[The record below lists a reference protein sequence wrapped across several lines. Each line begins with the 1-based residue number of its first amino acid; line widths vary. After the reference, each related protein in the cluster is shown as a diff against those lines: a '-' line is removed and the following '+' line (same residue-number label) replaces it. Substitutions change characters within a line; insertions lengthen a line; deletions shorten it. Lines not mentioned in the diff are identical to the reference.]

1 MNHES
6 EFLKNLGISQ
16 LNKMQEEVLKEF
28 KPAGDL
34 VLYAPTGSGKTVAFL
49 LSILRTLQENSNQIQ
64 VIIIA
69 PVRELAIQ
77 IDSVFRKMATGN
89 RIACVYGGHSIR
101 EESRSLEVTPS
112 VLVGTPGR
120 ILDLIHRKIIDV
132 RNVHTLVLDEFD
144 KSLELGF
151 ENEMSSIAQRLQG
164 LQSQILIS
172 ATQLKNYP
180 DFLKLTDPATVSFLS
195 DQDDLKTDYF
205 VVNSKD
211 TDKMETAFLL
221 ACSFKDDTAI
231 FFCNHRDAVDRLS
244 VYFSNRNLIHA
255 VFHGGLEQ
263 DEREKA
269 LIRFRNGTCPIFVST
284 DLAARGLD
292 VTDVGHVV
300 HFQLPLDEK
309 SMTHRNGRTA
319 RAGKSGNVHFILSER
334 EYLPEY
340 LTIKPLDNKLDSKNN
355 SPHEPKWETV
365 FFDLGKK
372 DKVNKI
378 DLVGFLCQTGKLD
391 VSEIGLISV
400 TDRRSFVAVKKSK
413 AKLLL
418 SVTQGQKI
426 KKKQVRIR
434 IAD

>member
-1 MNHES
+1 MTDQS
-6 EFLKNLGISQ
+6 TLLGNLGISK
-16 LNKMQEEVLKEF
+16 LNDMQTEVLKQFAPET
-28 KPAGDL
+28 DL

-49 LSILRTLQENSNQIQ
+49 LSLLKTITPDAEKLQ

-77 IDSVFRKMATGN
+77 IDTVFRKMSTGH
-89 RIACVYGGHSIR
+89 RISCVYGGHSIR
-101 EESRSLEVTPS
+101 EESRSLAVTPAII
-112 VLVGTPGR
+112 VGTPGR

-132 RNVHTLVLDEFD
+132 RKVHTLVLDEFD

-151 ENEMSSIAQRLQG
+151 EGEMSEIAERLG
-164 LQSQILIS
+164 SLQTKILTS
-172 ATQLKNYP
+172 ATELEKMP
-180 DFLKLTDPATVSFLS
+180 SFLKLNEPKTVNFLS
-195 DQDDLKTDYF
+195 LKDNIQTDFF
-205 VVNSKD
+205 VVPSKD

-221 ACSFKDDTAI
+221 ACQFKEETGI
-231 FFCNHRDAVDRLS
+231 FFCNHREAVDRLS
-244 VYFSNRNLIHA
+244 AYFKNRNLVHA

-263 DEREKA
+263 DDREKA
-269 LIRFRNGTCPIFVST
+269 LIRFRNGTCPVFVST

-292 VTDVGHVV
+292 ITDVGHVV
-300 HFQLPLDEK
+300 HFQLPIDEK

-319 RAGKSGNVHFILSER
+319 RAGKSGNVHFILSEK

-340 LTIKPLDNKLDSKNN
+340 LAQKPLENKVDPRNN
-355 SPHEPKWETV
+355 QPLEPKWDTL

-391 VSEIGLISV
+391 KSEIGLISV
-400 TDRRSFVAVKKSK
+400 LDHRSYVAVKKSK
-413 AKLLL
+413 IK
-418 SVTQGQKI
+418 SVFAACNGQKI
-426 KKKQVRIR
+426 KKRQVRIR

>member
-1 MNHES
+1 MNQQTD
-6 EFLKNLGISQ
+6 FLKNLGIEKLNDMQ
-16 LNKMQEEVLKEF
+16 LEVLSEF
-28 KPAGDL
+28 KAGGDL

-49 LSILRTLQENSNQIQ
+49 LSILEILEPTSDQIQ

-89 RIACVYGGHSIR
+89 RISCVYGGHSIR
-101 EESRSLEVTPS
+101 EETRSLEVTPS
-112 VLVGTPGR
+112 ILVGTPGR

-132 RNVHTLVLDEFD
+132 RKVHTLVLDEFD

-151 ENEMSSIAQRLQG
+151 EGEMASIAERLHN
-164 LQSQILIS
+164 LKTKILTS
-172 ATQLKNYP
+172 ATEIEKYP
-180 DFLKLTDPATVSFLS
+180 AFLSLNKPATVNVLS
-195 DQDDLKTDYF
+195 ANDQAKTDF
-205 VVNSKD
+205 FQVRSKD

-221 ACSFKDDTAI
+221 ACQFKDETGI

-244 VYFSNRNLIHA
+244 AYYKNKGLIHA

-263 DEREKA
+263 DDREKA

-292 VTDVGHVV
+292 ITDVGHVV

-319 RAGKSGNVHFILSER
+319 RAGKSGNVHFILSEK
-334 EYLPEY
+334 EYLPDY
-340 LTIKPLDNKLDSKNN
+340 LTVDPQDQKLDLKNII
-355 SPHEPKWETV
+355 PTEPKWETL

-378 DLVGFLCQTGKLD
+378 DLVGFLCQTGNIDK
-391 VSEIGLISV
+391 SEIGLISV
-400 TDRRSFVAVKKSK
+400 LDHRSYVAVKKTK
-413 AKLLL
+413 AKSIL
-418 SVTQGQKI
+418 SAAQGQKI
-426 KKKQVRIR
+426 KKRQVRIR

>member
-1 MNHES
+1 MTNES
-6 EFLKNLGISQ
+6 NYLKNLGISE
-16 LNKMQEEVLKEF
+16 LNEMQTEVLKEF
-28 KPAGDL
+28 QPKNDL

-49 LSILRTLQENSNQIQ
+49 LSVLKTIDQSSDKIQ

-77 IDSVFRKMATGN
+77 IDTVIRKMSTGN
-89 RIACVYGGHSIR
+89 RVACVYGGHSIR
-101 EESRSLEVTPS
+101 EETRSLEVIPAIII
-112 VLVGTPGR
+112 GTPGR

-151 ENEMSSIAQRLQG
+151 EGEMSEIAERLNK
-164 LQSQILIS
+164 LETKILTS
-172 ATQLKNYP
+172 ATEIENYP
-180 DFLKLTDPATVSFLS
+180 SFLQLNQPTTVNYLFLK
-195 DQDDLKTDYF
+195 DQIKTDFF
-205 VVNSKD
+205 VVRSKD
-211 TDKMETAFLL
+211 TDKMEAAFLL
-221 ACSFKDDTAI
+221 ACQFKDETSI

-244 VYFSNRNLIHA
+244 IYFNHKELVHA
-255 VFHGGLEQ
+255 VFHGGLTQ
-263 DEREKA
+263 DDREKA
-269 LIRFRNGTCPIFVST
+269 LIRFRNGTCPVFVST

-292 VTDVGHVV
+292 ITDVGHVI

-309 SMTHRNGRTA
+309 SFTHRSGRTA
-319 RAGKSGNVHFILSER
+319 RAGKSGNVHFILSEK

-340 LTIKPLDNKLDSKNN
+340 LTIEPTEEIINSKN
-355 SPHEPKWETV
+355 STPTLPKWETL

-378 DLVGFLCQTGKLD
+378 DLVGFLCQTGNLD
-391 VSEIGLISV
+391 KSEVGLITV
-400 TDRRSFVAVKKSK
+400 LDHRSFVAVKKSK
-413 AKLLL
+413 VKTVLASLN
-418 SVTQGQKI
+418 GQKI

>member
-1 MNHES
+1 MNQQS
-6 EFLKNLGISQ
+6 EFLKNLGISE
-16 LNKMQEEVLKEF
+16 LNEMQKEVLEAY
-28 KPAGDL
+28 KPSGDL
-34 VLYAPTGSGKTVAFL
+34 VLYSPTGSGKTVAFL
-49 LSILRTLQENSNQIQ
+49 LSILKSLDTDSNEIQ

-101 EESRSLEVTPS
+101 EESRSLEVTPAI
-112 VLVGTPGR
+112 LVGTPGR
-120 ILDLIHRKIIDV
+120 ILDLIHRKIIYV
-132 RNVHTLVLDEFD
+132 RKVHTLVLDEFD

-151 ENEMSSIAQRLQG
+151 ENEMSGIAERLHN
-164 LQSQILIS
+164 LQSQILTS
-172 ATQLKNYP
+172 ATELRSYPNFLSLK
-180 DFLKLTDPATVSFLS
+180 DPATVNFLS
-195 DQDDLKTDYF
+195 RSEALKTDYF
-205 VVNSKD
+205 VVPSKD

-221 ACSFKDDTAI
+221 ACSFKDETSI

-244 VYFSNRNLIHA
+244 VYFNNRNLVHA

-263 DEREKA
+263 DDREKA
-269 LIRFRNGTCPIFVST
+269 LIRFRNGTCPVFVST

-292 VTDVGHVV
+292 ITDVGHVV

-319 RAGKSGNVHFILSER
+319 RAGKSGNVHFILNEK

-340 LTIKPLDNKLDSKNN
+340 LTIKPIENNVDSRNN
-355 SPHEPKWETV
+355 VPLEPKWETL

-391 VSEIGLISV
+391 KSEIGLISV
-400 TDRRSFVAVKKSK
+400 TDRRSFVAVKKAK
-413 AKLLL
+413 AK
-418 SVTQGQKI
+418 SVLASAQGQKI